1 MSTICQLDR
10 YTAQVSELTGRTVY
24 INDAEDRYLISPEWT
39 ASSVTKAVSAW
50 KARVEKLP
58 VEHRPTP
65 GICEG
70 VEALHRSAT
79 RTEFAACLETVLVTE
94 YQDKL
99 TSTSIKGKQRL
110 LVELMLQLWSC
121 GVVAWPAKEQVPFS
135 GPVLALENQGFAEPQ
150 LGYLT
155 KLRSYLNRGGTDDSA
170 NFRFILDHILS
181 RTGQVEIG
189 DLTPT
194 TLSMSLERT
203 RLGKL
208 RTVAIQG
215 LISVLRLDYHE
226 ETRAWTPNDFGVAKA
241 KPSRLTRDDNF
252 EWLTTKHPE
261 MEHWARLGIEH
272 LKENKTNFKK
282 RRSSV
287 HNFLKHYAEHPELP
301 RNPAGYFDVR
311 RRPTVLFDVPGNK
324 GRQTMAVVHEFLN
337 EVLFKV
343 CAQTDD
349 NEIPILMPGFANP
362 LPKAT
367 YRGVNQGET
376 HREAMPTHLIN
387 LATRILTENDF
398 AWAKEAGGQYDKIRW
413 LNPAT
418 GEFTTVWNPVR
429 AYAILTKLLLPAR
442 GYQVRM
448 LDSGEGDSARYE
460 GEGKWAV
467 NLSPHRP
474 LAKVKSAKGEKP
486 VERGVFRAYKRKDG
500 SKGTVFYFN
509 TNKSGDI
516 DSDTKGYV
524 MPWEKRDALQ
534 LLVELRNW
542 QEMYN
547 PVRGPTAWSDIVEL
561 QKSKHGDDLAQ
572 LGSNFFLFR
581 DAANSARPDQP
592 VTDIRVRSLWLKLME
607 EMERRLEKSGVKL
620 DNGDPIKLILT
631 RDKDGQ
637 PASAAFDLHSLRVSI
652 ITAMYEE
659 GVPPEFLMKI
669 VGHATVL
676 MTLYYTK
683 LNADTLTL
691 RMDEAL
697 LARQR
702 KAQTEMA
709 GFVKRASRKELEKT
723 VAFSHPSAL
732 DAAEQATGIGLLV
745 MDHGICA
752 VSAKRCNE
760 GLAIIDLDTE
770 RTFYEAVPGGASN
783 CVRCRFFMTGPAF
796 LFGLEAHVNDLAYR
810 LKKASYTFEKAQ
822 DKFDALSDAYTS
834 AIEKEEP
841 FHQQR
846 AMEIAETA
854 FEMATAEVDHVA
866 LSLQAAYAL
875 TEQCI
880 RINTENTGDGLAL
893 VAVGGTGQ
901 VEAVLSEGHEFEQ
914 LNRICVN
921 ATFFDG
927 LNINWQHPNLE
938 RARLFDRML
947 RNSGHEPRFS
957 LLDDEHS
964 LHVANAMSQFLYA
977 RLDANTVHSLVD
989 GRTTLRAVGLE
1000 KAFVAQLDNME
1011 PKTLSLAK
1019 NAHILEQA

>member
-1 MSTICQLDR
+1 M
-10 YTAQVSELTGRTVY
+10 
-24 INDAEDRYLISPEWT
+24 
-39 ASSVTKAVSAW
+39 
-50 KARVEKLP
+50 
-58 VEHRPTP
+58 
-65 GICEG
+65 
-70 VEALHRSAT
+70 EALVKCTS
-79 RTEFAACLETVLVTE
+79 RTEFAACLETVLVVE
-94 YQDKL
+94 YRDKL
-99 TSTSIKGKQRL
+99 ASTSIKTKQRL
-110 LVELMLQLWSC
+110 LVELMLQLWSY
-121 GVVAWPAKEQVPFS
+121 GLVAWPVKEQVPFFN
-135 GPVLALENQGFAEPQ
+135 PALELDNPGLAEPQ
-150 LGYLT
+150 KHYLK
-155 KLRSYLNRGGTDDSA
+155 KLHSFLSRGQTTDST
-170 NFRFILDHILS
+170 NFRFLFDHLLC

-189 DLTPT
+189 DLSPT
-194 TLSMSLERT
+194 TLSMPIERT
-203 RLGKL
+203 RRGRPLG
-208 RTVAIQG
+208 VPVQG
-215 LISVLRLDYHE
+215 LISVLRLEYPE
-226 ETRAWTPNDFGVAKA
+226 KTLAWTPEDFGIAKA
-241 KPSRLTRDDNF
+241 KPNRLTRDENF
-252 EWLTTKHPE
+252 EWLTTKDPE
-261 MEHWARLGIEH
+261 MKHWARLAIEH
-272 LKENKTNFKK
+272 LQANPANFKK
-282 RRSSV
+282 RKSGI
-287 HNFLKHYAEHPELP
+287 HNFLKHYLEHPQLP
-301 RNPAGYFDVR
+301 RNPAGYFDIR
-311 RRPTVLFDVPGNK
+311 RRPSALFDAPGNK

-337 EVLFKV
+337 EVLFKA
-343 CAQTDD
+343 CAQPDD

-367 YRGVNQGET
+367 YRGVNKGET

-398 AWAKEAGGQYDKIRW
+398 AWAKEAGGAKDRIRW
-413 LNPAT
+413 LNPTT
-418 GEFTTVWNPVR
+418 GEFTTVWNPVC

-467 NLSPHRP
+467 NLGPHRP
-474 LAKVKSAKGEKP
+474 KIKVKSVKEEKP

-516 DSDTKGYV
+516 DSDIKGYV
-524 MPWEKRDALQ
+524 MPWEKKDALQ

-542 QEMYN
+542 QEKYN
-547 PVRGPTAWSDIVEL
+547 PVTRPTAWSDIAEL
-561 QKSKHGDDLAQ
+561 KKVKHEDDLAS

-581 DAANSARPDQP
+581 DATNSERPDQP
-592 VTDIRVRSLWLKLME
+592 VTDVRVRNLWLKLME
-607 EMERRLEKSGVKL
+607 EMERRLEKSGLKL

-631 RDKDGQ
+631 RDKDDQ
-637 PASAAFDLHSLRVSI
+637 PASAVFDLHSLRVSI

-691 RMDEAL
+691 RMDEAV
-697 LARQR
+697 LAHQR

-709 GFVKRASRKELEKT
+709 GFVKRASRKELEKA

-752 VSAKRCNE
+752 VSAKRCSE
-760 GLAIIDLDTE
+760 GLAIIDLDTG
-770 RTFYEAVPGGASN
+770 RTTYEAVPGGATN

-810 LKKASYTFEKAQ
+810 LKKVSYTFEKAQ

-834 AIEKEEP
+834 AIEKGEP
-841 FHQQR
+841 FHQER
-846 AMEIAETA
+846 AMEIAETT

-901 VEAVLSEGHEFEQ
+901 VEAVLSEGHEFDQ
-914 LNRICVN
+914 LNRICVS

-947 RNSGHEPRFS
+947 RNSGHEARFS

-964 LHVANAMSQFLYA
+964 LQVANAMSQFLYA